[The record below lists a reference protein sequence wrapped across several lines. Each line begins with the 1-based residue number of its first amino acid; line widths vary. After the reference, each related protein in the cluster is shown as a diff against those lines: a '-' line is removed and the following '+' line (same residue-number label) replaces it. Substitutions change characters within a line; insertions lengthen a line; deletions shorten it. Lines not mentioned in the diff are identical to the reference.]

1 MNKTVIRIFSLLIMI
16 SPWIYVSSI
25 YKDVF
30 YLISS
35 VVILSAT
42 ISIKR
47 KKKSGDE
54 SGDKDSV
61 LD

>member
-1 MNKTVIRIFSLLIMI
+1 MNKTVIRIFAFLVFA
-16 SPWIYVSSI
+16 SPWVYVSSV

-30 YLISS
+30 YIVTGL
-35 VVILSAT
+35 VILAAT
-42 ISIKR
+42 ISIK
-47 KKKSGDE
+47 KKKKHGDE

>member
-1 MNKTVIRIFSLLIMI
+1 MV
-16 SPWIYVSSI
+16 SPWVYVSSV

-30 YLISS
+30 YL
-35 VVILSAT
+35 VTGLVILAAT

-47 KKKSGDE
+47 KKKLGDE

>member
-1 MNKTVIRIFSLLIMI
+1 MNKTIIRIFSLLIMI
-16 SPWIYVSSI
+16 SPWIYISSI

-30 YLISS
+30 YLISG

-47 KKKSGDE
+47 KKKLGDE